1 MTASDDSRG
10 LKVAVAAFLSL
21 SVILAVT
28 CYFLYSNYAMA
39 QAKLSAANDV
49 KRQLERIQA
58 VHLNQIE
65 DLKRKL
71 EIRDSVGEAPRKGV
85 ERSAVEL
92 AVEDEG
98 PVMRPASPGPLES
111 VAEVA
116 AQSSASGNEN
126 PAGASK
132 LMKAP
137 SGDRIGTDPS
147 RRDRRPRPDALNA
160 RTRLPAPV

>member
-85 ERSAVEL
+85 ERSAV
-92 AVEDEG
+92 D
-98 PVMRPASPGPLES
+98 SP
-111 VAEVA
+111 
-116 AQSSASGNEN
+116 
-126 PAGASK
+126 SK
-132 LMKAP
+132 TKAP
-137 SGDRIGTDPS
+137 
-147 RRDRRPRPDALNA
+147 
-160 RTRLPAPV
+160 